1 MSKLTKI
8 AILFLILLNL
18 VLATFLYMGKPKR
31 GNKKIPKEIIE
42 HQLGFDESQKQQFQE
57 LIEVHRKMMKKTHRE
72 IRMNKKKLYENLAQE
87 KPTMNDSISNEIAK
101 SFKKIEAL
109 HFNHFM
115 DIKNL
120 CNEEQKEKF
129 NQMIGEFESIFAPR
143 RNRRRGPRHRN

>member
-8 AILFLILLNL
+8 AILFLILLNI
-18 VLATFLYMGKPKR
+18 VLATFLYLGKPKK
-31 GNKKIPKEIIE
+31 GNKKMPKEIIE
-42 HQLGFDESQKQQFQE
+42 QRLEFDESQKLQFQE
-57 LIEVHRKMMKKTHRE
+57 LIGAHRKMMKKTHNN
-72 IRMNKKKLYENLAQE
+72 IRRNKKKLYENLAQE
-87 KPTMNDSISNEIAK
+87 EPSMNDSISNEIAK